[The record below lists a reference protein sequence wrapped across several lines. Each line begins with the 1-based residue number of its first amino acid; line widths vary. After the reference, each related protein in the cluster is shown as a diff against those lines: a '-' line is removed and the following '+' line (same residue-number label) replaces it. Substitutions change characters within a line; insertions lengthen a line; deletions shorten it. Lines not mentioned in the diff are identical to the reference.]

1 MLYLNSVLRFLRR
14 TTPANLEDE
23 MSLSTEQLPQV
34 RFDIVE
40 AARILRISRA
50 SLYQRIRSGEVKI
63 QKDGRRSYITA
74 VEIQRYVGTKG

>member
-1 MLYLNSVLRFLRR
+1 
-14 TTPANLEDE
+14 
-23 MSLSTEQLPQV
+23 MSLSAEQLPQV
-34 RFDIVE
+34 RFDITE

-74 VEIQRYVGTKG
+74 VEIQRYVGAKG